1 MFPTRARLFSVKGVC
16 LSKSTIERGHDF
28 TRSHGKLFFLSNA
41 VHLQNKQ
48 PLRLGKPLMSSMMG
62 MPILKVMQRFG
73 LHGKSYFKQTFHQ
86 YGNAP
91 SQGTQSGFFFAQ
103 YLKLPG
109 TSLNRVTLFKRF
121 LSPLAFLAKRSVFNG
136 SNFSRLNRFG
146 NPSSYSRNGNHNN
159 NNSIKNMTIFGL
171 IFMGTTFFATPYL
184 FQYVPVFT
192 YFQKNP
198 QAMVWSI
205 IGINALVFALWQFP
219 RNWYFLRRYF
229 MLEKDAI
236 FSKWSLIGSAFSH
249 QEIWHIGANM
259 LCLWSFGFG
268 LANMLGS
275 AGFFSLY
282 MNSLMLSS
290 LFSLWYPR
298 IMKLMIRG
306 PSLGA
311 SGALFGVF
319 GAFAYMFPHAKIM
332 LFVFPIPGGAWV
344 AFLGGAL
351 WNLAGCVFR
360 WGTFDYAAHLGG
372 SLMGLAYGYYF
383 QEIIRKKRAQ
393 QSRKITSL
401 RDLF

>member
-1 MFPTRARLFSVKGVC
+1 MFPTRTRLFNAKSVT
-16 LSKSTIERGHDF
+16 LAKSTVAKGHNF
-28 TRSHGKLFFLSNA
+28 TKDHGKLFFLSNA

-48 PLRLGKPLMSSMMG
+48 PLRLSKPLMSSVMG
-62 MPILKVMQRFG
+62 IPVMKVVQRFG
-73 LHGKSYFKQTFHQ
+73 LHGKHYFKQTFQH
-86 YGNAP
+86 YGANTN
-91 SQGTQSGFFFAQ
+91 QRG
-103 YLKLPG
+103 L
-109 TSLNRVTLFKRF
+109 TLFKKL
-121 LSPLAFLAKRSVFNG
+121 LSPATFSTKRSVFSG

-146 NPSSYSRNGNHNN
+146 NPSYYSRGGN
-159 NNSIKNMTIFGL
+159 NNSVKNITIFGL
-171 IFMGTTFFATPYL
+171 IFMGVTFFATPYL
-184 FQYVPVFT
+184 FQYVPGFT

-229 MLEKDAI
+229 LLEKDAI

-298 IMKLMIRG
+298 IMRLMIRG

-319 GAFAYMFPHAKIM
+319 GTFAYLFPHAKIM

-393 QSRKITSL
+393 QPKRITSL